1 MDAKEKKKIKDF
13 LRSYEREESRI
24 RQIEEDIAYINKTLD
39 SIPQIFDGMPRGSG
53 ISNKT
58 AKEAEKLWQL
68 QNDLIAAR
76 TRAVQKREEVANL
89 IRQVKNVQH
98 MNLLRLRY
106 IELKGWA
113 QVSIDMDRDP
123 RWVFRMHNLALEEI
137 LKIYNLTI

>member
-1 MDAKEKKKIKDF
+1 M
-13 LRSYEREESRI
+13 
-24 RQIEEDIAYINKTLD
+24 AYINKTLD

>member
-76 TRAVQKREEVANL
+76 TRAAQKREEVANL

>member
-98 MNLLRLRY
+98 TNLLRLRY